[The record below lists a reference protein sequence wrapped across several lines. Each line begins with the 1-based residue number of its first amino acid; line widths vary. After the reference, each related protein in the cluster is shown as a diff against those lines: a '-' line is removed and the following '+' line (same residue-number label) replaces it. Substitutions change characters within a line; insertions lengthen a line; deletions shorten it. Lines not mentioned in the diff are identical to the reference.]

1 MSVIQLNSEGVMQ
14 RPTRYDECV
23 QRRAAELALPEVKL
37 WLGQGFATD
46 DDIIKDLMDCI
57 GEGDGF
63 AIVSE
68 LKERQ
73 HWECDSQLVEI
84 LDGNFIHTA
93 EDELEK
99 QWVKCLGV
107 KLDIPIG
114 TPVFIK
120 RKKESGE
127 VVKHYP
133 ESAKYGVR
141 TPDQAATSNWILLP
155 EDIERIA

>member
-1 MSVIQLNSEGVMQ
+1 ME

-23 QRRAAELALPEVKL
+23 KRRAAELALPEVKQ

-46 DDIIKDLMDCI
+46 DEIIEDLMDCI
-57 GEGDGF
+57 GEDDGF

-68 LKERQ
+68 LKERK

-93 EDELEK
+93 KDELEK

-114 TPVFIK
+114 TQVQFKNPK
-120 RKKESGE
+120 RLRMGTSGE

-141 TPDQAATSNWILLP
+141 TPDQPKTSNWILLP
-155 EDIERIA
+155 EDIEVVA